1 MSVGCFLAL
10 KPCDFQGFAA
20 FILEELPLPPFSF

>member
-10 KPCDFQGFAA
+10 KPCDFRGFAA